1 MWGRKGK
8 SNPHSVTDNIE
19 DVPGSSRHSST
30 NTIVQS
36 KSAQVS
42 GVIELAGDHTTQ
54 EVA

>member
-1 MWGRKGK
+1 MSGRKGK

-19 DVPGSSRHSST
+19 DVTGSSRHSST

-36 KSAQVS
+36 KSAHVS
-42 GVIELAGDHTTQ
+42 GLIELAGDHTTQ